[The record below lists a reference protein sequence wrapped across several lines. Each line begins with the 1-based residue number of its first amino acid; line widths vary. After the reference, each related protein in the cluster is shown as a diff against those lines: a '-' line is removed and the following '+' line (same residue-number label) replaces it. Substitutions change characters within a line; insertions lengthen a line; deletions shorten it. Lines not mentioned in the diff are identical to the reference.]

1 MRFTHILLDKHEQD
15 SYYKNMSLAH
25 ILTQFAL
32 ESHVMT
38 QNLLITPKAG
48 SAYATRSHCL
58 LQCDY
63 LGFHFLSDQFSP
75 WFVLAIAPLKLLFAS
90 ELERMSMQIRY
101 FRAIA
106 RIDFVSVYGLLQD
119 LLW

>member
-1 MRFTHILLDKHEQD
+1 M
-15 SYYKNMSLAH
+15 
-25 ILTQFAL
+25 LTWFAP

-58 LQCDY
+58 VQCGY
-63 LGFHFLSDQFSP
+63 IGFRFVRYQCSS
-75 WFVLAIAPLKLLFAS
+75 WFVLVIAPLKLLFAS
-90 ELERMSMQIRY
+90 GVERTHVQVRY

-106 RIDFVSVYGLLQD
+106 RIDFVSVYGLLHD

>member
-1 MRFTHILLDKHEQD
+1 
-15 SYYKNMSLAH
+15 MSFAH
-25 ILTQFAL
+25 ILTQFAP

-38 QNLLITPKAG
+38 QDLQMTRKAG

-58 LQCDY
+58 LQWGY
-63 LGFHFLSDQFSP
+63 LGFR
-75 WFVLAIAPLKLLFAS
+75 FVRYQCSLWLRLAIAPLNLLFVS
-90 ELERMSMQIRY
+90 DIERTYVQIRY

-106 RIDFVSVYGLLQD
+106 RIDFVSVYGLLND